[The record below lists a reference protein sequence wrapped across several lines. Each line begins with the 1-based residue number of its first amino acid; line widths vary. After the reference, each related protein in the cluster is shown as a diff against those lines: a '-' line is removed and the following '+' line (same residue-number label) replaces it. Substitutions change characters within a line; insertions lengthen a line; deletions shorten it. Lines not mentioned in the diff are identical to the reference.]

1 MSQTKIK
8 WTALLV
14 AVIFFMENLDA
25 TIITAVLPAL
35 AQSFHATAID
45 LNIGISA
52 YLLAVAIFIPM
63 SGCWMVDHFGALTLF
78 VSTALF
84 LIPQFRSD

>member
-14 AVIFFMENLDA
+14 AVTFFMENLDA
-25 TIITAVLPAL
+25 TIITTALPAL

-45 LNIGISA
+45 LNVGISA

-63 SGCWMVDHFGALTLF
+63 SGWMADHFGARTIF

>member
-14 AVIFFMENLDA
+14 AVTFFMENLDA
-25 TIITAVLPAL
+25 SMITAALPAL
-35 AQSFHATAID
+35 AQSFHTTAID
-45 LNIGISA
+45 LNVGISA
-52 YLLAVAIFIPM
+52 HLLALAIFIPI
-63 SGCWMVDHFGALTLF
+63 SGWMVDHFGARTIF